1 MLRNVH
7 VHSLHLDLLQ
17 FNYHN
22 IFSKVKKNS
31 SKEKSF
37 KFYPRNKDKK
47 TGFPDFYSLFFT
59 KLSLIAIPALS
70 FVLLAYNTVFQVSGT
85 FLHRVIRHHLR
96 FYSLSVVKCF
106 FQIPSENILG
116 IYTTFTLPRSEI
128 NWLSRWNLIQ
138 KREAAIDEW
147 NRLEHFFSSYLF
159 SLSIIVF

>member
-1 MLRNVH
+1 MFRNVH

-22 IFSKVKKNS
+22 ISSKVKKNS

-37 KFYPRNKDKK
+37 KFYLRNEDKRRQAFQIL
-47 TGFPDFYSLFFT
+47 FPFLYQIIANCNSCIIVR
-59 KLSLIAIPALS
+59 LSSVHGVPS
-70 FVLLAYNTVFQVSGT
+70 

-96 FYSLSVVKCF
+96 FYSLGVVKCF

-116 IYTTFTLPRSEI
+116 IYTIFNLPRSEI
-128 NWLSRWNLIQ
+128 SWLSRWNLIQ

-147 NRLEHFFSSYLF
+147 NRLEHFSLF
-159 SLSIIVF
+159 LSI